1 MKATMFISKVIV
13 LVTLFLSVCGW
24 ASAANSNDDERK
36 FINNDVLKDGKV
48 VSREVYELEE
58 GSSAL
63 SPVKK
68 FEYAYDEAQQL
79 KEKTTHKWNS
89 SSMKWVKESLLSI
102 SRTGTETI
110 VEYALWVPNK
120 RVFSPSDK
128 FVYVTN
134 SEDNM
139 ITQYSYKM
147 NKRTKEWELQKS
159 AKVPTIDNI
168 FAKAE

>member
-13 LVTLFLSVCGW
+13 LVTLFLSVCGL
-24 ASAANSNDDERK
+24 ASAANSNDNERN

-48 VSREVYELEE
+48 VSREVYELEK

-68 FEYAYDEAQQL
+68 FEYAYDETKQL
-79 KEKTTHKWNS
+79 KEKTTYKWNS
-89 SSMKWVKESLLSI
+89 SSVKWEKVSLLSI
-102 SRTGTETI
+102 SYTGTETI
-110 VEYALWVPNK
+110 VEHALWMPGK
-120 RVFSPSDK
+120 KVFSPSDK

-134 SEDNM
+134 VEDNM

-159 AKVPTIDNI
+159 AKVSTLDNI

>member
-1 MKATMFISKVIV
+1 MKATMFISKVIL
-13 LVTLFLSVCGW
+13 LVTLFLSVCGL
-24 ASAANSNDDERK
+24 ASAANSKDGERN
-36 FINNDVLKDGKV
+36 FINNDVLKNGKV
-48 VSREVYELEE
+48 VSREVYVLEK

-68 FEYAYDEAQQL
+68 FEYAYDETQQL
-79 KEKTTHKWNS
+79 KEKTTHAWNPS
-89 SSMKWVKESLLSI
+89 ATKWVKESLLSI

-110 VEYALWVPNK
+110 VEYSLWVPNK
-120 RVFSPSDK
+120 KEFSPSEK

-134 SEDNM
+134 AENNM

-159 AKVPTIDNI
+159 AKVPALDNI